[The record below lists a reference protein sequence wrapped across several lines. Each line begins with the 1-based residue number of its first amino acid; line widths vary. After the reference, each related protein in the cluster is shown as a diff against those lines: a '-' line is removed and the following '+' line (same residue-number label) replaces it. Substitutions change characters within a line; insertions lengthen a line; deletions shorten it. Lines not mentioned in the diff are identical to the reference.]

1 MLRFKTYIMEA
12 KMMLRPMTAAQW
24 DKPNSQTR
32 EDRIEILKKLVKN
45 ETPVAL
51 VDGSDVTFKNDKVN
65 FDAIAEW
72 EKEKKSTGF
81 NLLTKD
87 GKVIKSGKIGKA
99 AVFGGAGSGAG
110 GGTRQTALAESLQ
123 CIYLA
128 SMLKN
133 GIKDVSFF
141 VPDELKSTMNKV
153 DIGGITFEDAMSLDE
168 SWHASAYYSG
178 VEIIKGGYIK
188 KNHVIHRESKMFKAI
203 YAAKKQAFKNS
214 NIPVLTDDKWN
225 PGDIWS
231 IDPSF
236 KLSDL
241 DTSTIGALN
250 LSIKTLFEQKKV
262 VAISLKKVLKPTGI
276 KMEVKNTE
284 AGVADKHVYKK
295 STLKSDRI
303 KTASFFRSKAG
314 NVFFNGTGKVDVR
327 TSSYLGNV
335 NMEILLK
342 TARGGRA
349 GMGQIIFG
357 AKKYMNYVIPANRD
371 LVAMARKIE
380 KGDKREIQ
388 KFYDM
393 AKFVVKGLSKDEFES
408 GLSDADLGKIHSKLG
423 ATMVAH
429 ALEKNKGKK
438 ANDFISYIVNY
449 AGSKSEEASVY
460 LKVYQ

>member
-51 VDGSDVTFKNDKVN
+51 VDGNDVTFKNDKVN

-81 NLLTKD
+81 KLLTK
-87 GKVIKSGKIGKA
+87 GGEVIKSGKIGKS

-110 GGTRQTALAESLQ
+110 GGTRQTQLAESLQ

-141 VPDELKSTMNKV
+141 VPDELKSTMDKV
-153 DIGGITFEDAMSLDE
+153 DIGNTTFDDAMGLDA
-168 SWHASAYYSG
+168 SWHASAYYSA
-178 VEIIKGGYIK
+178 VEIIKGGYVK
-188 KNHVIHRESKMFKAI
+188 KDHVIHRESRMFKAI
-203 YAAKKQAFKNS
+203 YAAKKLAFQNS
-214 NIPVLTDDKWN
+214 NMPVLTDDKWN

-250 LSIKTLFEQKKV
+250 LGIKTLFEEKKL
-262 VAISLKKVLKPTGI
+262 VAISLKKVLTPTGI
-276 KMEVKNTE
+276 KLEVKNTE
-284 AGVADKHVYKK
+284 AGVADTHVYKK

-303 KTASFFRSKAG
+303 RTASFFRSKAG
-314 NVFFNGTGKVDVR
+314 NVFFNGAGKVDVR

-335 NMEILLK
+335 NMEIILR

-357 AKKYMNYVIPANRD
+357 AKKYLNYVIPANRD
-371 LVAMARKIE
+371 LVATARKIQR
-380 KGDKREIQ
+380 GDKREIQ
-388 KFYDM
+388 KFYNM
-393 AKFVVKGLSKDEFES
+393 AKFVVKDLTRDEFDS
-408 GLSDADLGKIHSKLG
+408 GLAEADLGKIHSKLG

-429 ALEKNKGKK
+429 ALEKNRGKK